1 MSEAADV
8 LKFKGSAN
16 LHRIVVLN
24 PKGGSGKTTLAFN
37 LAGYLAATNRKVAL
51 VDMDRQG
58 SSTHW
63 LHNRSSDF
71 PEIVGIS
78 IKEQDFGATKDEC
91 IVVPEGIEYVVV
103 DAPAGL
109 PGDRLIDY
117 TCGAHAILVP
127 VLPSDLDIHAAS
139 RLISK
144 LLLVAQVSR
153 RNGRLGVIAN
163 RVNERTI
170 AYQQLARFLNRL
182 SITVVGILRDSQNY
196 IRAAASGVSVHEMP
210 PAQVRKDLAQW
221 SAVTQWL
228 ERRLATPLTPRDRL
242 RPIPKTV
249 GKKRKRLRTAVLIPA
264 AAAMVVVAVSMWLW
278 SAVRVPPLE
287 APVEQAVESQAVQVV
302 SVEPVNKAMPV
313 ALPMVTARDELKRKW
328 ELSGI
333 VQWNGSSLLIL
344 NDRVDR
350 TTRRIGEGVELDGWT
365 VTDTGPD
372 YAVFAQNGEEVRLAL
387 QEH

>member
-1 MSEAADV
+1 V
-8 LKFKGSAN
+8 LIFKGSEN

-37 LAGYLAATNRKVAL
+37 LAGYLAATGRKVAL

-63 LHNRSSDF
+63 LQNRSSDF

-78 IKEQDFGATKDEC
+78 IKEQDFGATRSEC
-91 IVVPEGIEYVVV
+91 IVVPEAIEYVVV

-139 RLISK
+139 RLISN

-153 RNGRLGVIAN
+153 RNGRLGVVAN

-170 AYQQLARFLNRL
+170 AYRQLARFLESL
-182 SITVVGILRDSQNY
+182 SIAVVGILRDSQNY
-196 IRAAASGVSVHEMP
+196 TRAAASGLSVHEMP
-210 PAQVRKDLAQW
+210 PAQVRKDLVQW

-242 RPIPKTV
+242 RPKSNV
-249 GKKRKRLRTAVLIPA
+249 VQQKRKRLRTAVLIPA
-264 AAAMVVVAVSMWLW
+264 AAAMAVVAVSMWLW
-278 SAVRVPPLE
+278 STVHVPLPE
-287 APVEQAVESQAVQVV
+287 APVEQVGALEAVQTVRPEAVV
-302 SVEPVNKAMPV
+302 EQVPDESPTVS
-313 ALPMVTARDELKRKW
+313 ARDALRQKW

-333 VQWNGSSLLIL
+333 VQWDGPSVLIL
-344 NDRVDR
+344 NDRDDH
-350 TTRRIGEGVELDGWT
+350 TTRRISSGADLDGWVIT
-365 VTDTGPD
+365 ETGPN
-372 YAVFAQNGEEVRLAL
+372 YAVFAQNGEKVRLAL
-387 QEH
+387 QEN